1 MSTTKNTT
9 AQASLARDSE
19 KLYQKIQADIDTQHQ
34 PLPDFPRIAA
44 TVNDLILD
52 PHYRAKDLV
61 DVLECDQQLSSL
73 FLKVSDSS
81 LYPDKPPCENLDMA
95 LRRIGE
101 DTTRNLVLIY
111 ALDRLLQTDSAPIR
125 QKLKQLWAH
134 NAQVAA
140 IGAWITNFT
149 PQFTHQNPLLAG
161 LLHDIGALFIIAV
174 LGEKLKTPYHWK
186 LAEHLCEHH
195 SNDIGVQILTHWQ
208 MPDDIIETARTK
220 DVWLRDHSHSHN
232 PDLADLLLI
241 ARYHAYLGT
250 DSIQGC
256 PRITDMPAA
265 QKFNFQ
271 QGEITPFQGLKIL
284 SDYKDD
290 IANITRA
297 LII

>member
-1 MSTTKNTT
+1 MSTTKKTT
-9 AQASLARDSE
+9 AQISLARDSE

-52 PHYRAKDLV
+52 PNYRAKDLV
-61 DVLECDQQLSSL
+61 DVLESDQQLSSL

-81 LYPDKPPCENLDMA
+81 LYPDKLPCENLDMA
-95 LRRIGE
+95 LGRIGE

-111 ALDRLLQTDSAPIR
+111 ALDRLFQTDNAPIR
-125 QKLKQLWAH
+125 KKLKQLWAH
-134 NAQVAA
+134 NAKVAA

-149 PQFTHQNPLLAG
+149 PEFTPQKPLLAG
-161 LLHDIGALFIIAV
+161 LLHDVGALFIIAI
-174 LGEKLKTPYHWK
+174 LEDKLKTPYHWK
-186 LAEHLCEHH
+186 LAEYLCEHH
-195 SNDIGVQILTHWQ
+195 SNDIGVQILTHWK

-220 DVWLRDHSHSHN
+220 DVWLRDHTHK
-232 PDLADLLLI
+232 PDLSDLLLI

-250 DSIQGC
+250 DRIQGC

-265 QKFNFQ
+265 QKINFQ
-271 QGEITPFQGLKIL
+271 QGEITPFQGLKAL
-284 SDYKDD
+284 SDYKDEID
-290 IANITRA
+290 NITWS